1 LIQLRA
7 TALARRIGRNVVQA
21 LLTILAIVVLSFFLL
36 RAAPGDLADVLAGQS
51 GAATAESVA
60 EIRSRL
66 GLELPALTQLAN
78 YLTNLSRF
86 NLGMSGKYNIAVSSL
101 ILERFP
107 NTLLLMGTTLAFAI
121 VTGVLL
127 GVVMATNVGGW
138 TDKILSILAL
148 VFYSVPGFWAGLMLT
163 VVFSVKL
170 GWLPSGG
177 IGSIGQQLSG
187 IDSVIDQLRY
197 LVLPALSLGLFFVA
211 IYARLT
217 RASMLEVARQDF
229 VRTAA
234 AKGLSK
240 SRIAFRHIL
249 RNALIPIVT
258 VMGLHIAMLMGG
270 SIVTET
276 IFSWPGLGSLAYD
289 AIFSRD
295 YMVLLGI
302 FLFSAIFVLLINF
315 LVDLIH
321 VLLDP
326 RIRETRAL

>member
-1 LIQLRA
+1 LRV
-7 TALARRIGRNVVQA
+7 TALTLRIGRNLVQA
-21 LLTILAIVVLSFFLL
+21 GLTILAIVVLSFFLL
-36 RAAPGDLADVLAGQS
+36 RAVPGDLADVLAGQS
-51 GAATAESVA
+51 GAATAETVA
-60 EIRSRL
+60 EIRGRL
-66 GLELPALTQLAN
+66 GLELPVVTQLGN
-78 YLTNLSRF
+78 YLANLSRL
-86 NLGMSGKYNIAVSSL
+86 NLGISGKYNTAVTSL
-101 ILERFP
+101 IFERFP
-107 NTLLLMGTTLAFAI
+107 NTLLLMGTTLTFAI
-121 VTGVLL
+121 VIGVLL
-127 GVVMATNVGGW
+127 GVVMASRVGGR

-170 GWLPSGG
+170 GWLPSSG

-187 IDSVIDQLRY
+187 IDSIVDRLRY

-234 AKGLSK
+234 AKGISR
-240 SRIAFRHIL
+240 SRIAFRHVL

-302 FLFSAIFVLLINF
+302 FLFSALFVLAINF

-326 RIRETRAL
+326 RIRTTRSV